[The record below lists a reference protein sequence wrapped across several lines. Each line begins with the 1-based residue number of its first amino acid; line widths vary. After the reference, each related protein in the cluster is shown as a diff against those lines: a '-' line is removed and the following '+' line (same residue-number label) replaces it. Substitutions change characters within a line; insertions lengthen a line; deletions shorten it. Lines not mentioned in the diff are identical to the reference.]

1 MPFYLN
7 SQPLPRLHG
16 LQSAQITIASLA
28 PNMPQWDSICPH
40 PPSPTG
46 LLLTG
51 NLALCS
57 MLAPSIARADGGA
70 LGAGGCRILK
80 FPIKSAWFLY
90 PLHTK
95 NSRIS
100 FQEIIYQGGRETVKS
115 QKWKHISPLLTTTWV
130 VYKSNINFCM
140 HTPFSPLSIF
150 TPYSHP
156 GGEISWNLKCISCS
170 PFLSP
175 SKENPIL

>member
-95 NSRIS
+95 NSRIR
-100 FQEIIYQGGRETVKS
+100 FQESSIKKEGRQLKARNE
-115 QKWKHISPLLTTTWV
+115 
-130 VYKSNINFCM
+130 NIFPRYWQQHGLCIRA
-140 HTPFSPLSIF
+140 TSIF
-150 TPYSHP
+150 VCTLPSLH
-156 GGEISWNLKCISCS
+156 
-170 PFLSP
+170 SP
-175 SKENPIL
+175 SLLPTPALKVK